1 MVLGFSRLLIV
12 EFYLLDFISKITL
25 FPNLNFHNGTSVI
38 NVYVIRAFYHI

>member
-1 MVLGFSRLLIV
+1 MVLGFSRLFV
-12 EFYLLDFISKITL
+12 AEFYLLHFISKMTL